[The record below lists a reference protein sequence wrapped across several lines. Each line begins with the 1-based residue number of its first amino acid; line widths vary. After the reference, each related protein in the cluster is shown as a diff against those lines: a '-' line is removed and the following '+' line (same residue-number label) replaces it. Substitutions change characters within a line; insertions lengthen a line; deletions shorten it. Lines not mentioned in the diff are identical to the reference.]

1 MATDMMRTVALRS
14 KKHRVKVLALIIALV
29 HYSNSIRH
37 RTYLSRSAILPPSA
51 APWHHL
57 LHNGDA
63 SSFLLMMGLTQE
75 AFVLLHDILKPPG
88 HPLLPRRRGRT
99 WSLSSEGQLGLLLF
113 YISSTM
119 NYKYLCL
126 IFGISLNACSRMLR
140 NMLKLTVRHLRFHPT
155 ARIKFPSNEKMQT
168 FASMIQSRENTIDD
182 VIGFMDGISLA
193 TECTSEKLTQN
204 AFYSGYEC
212 DTVTNNVFAY
222 GPDGKVFVAAINCP
236 GSWADGSVSALFF
249 DSIRRRIGPYKIC
262 VDQGFP
268 RSGDA
273 WNVLVGPMNDRSARR
288 LHPAVRDYMLQVS
301 NVYTSLRQAS
311 EWGMRGLQGSFP
323 RCKKRLPGNSRQR
336 RLVMESIVLIHNF
349 RTNIVGYNQIK
360 TVFDPEYERFITLE
374 GYDRIS
380 KYYLQ
385 AEDFELDSNGEEND
399 IN

>member
-1 MATDMMRTVALRS
+1 MITALHRS
-14 KKHRVKVLALIIALV
+14 RMHRVKVLALMISLINF
-29 HYSNSIRH
+29 SNSLRT
-37 RTYLSRSAILPPSA
+37 RTYLSRSAILLPSA

-57 LHNGDA
+57 LHNGDS
-63 SSFLLMMGLTQE
+63 SSFLLMTGLTRE
-75 AFVLLHDILKPPG
+75 AFKLLHDVLKPPG
-88 HPLLPRRRGRT
+88 HPLSPKRRGRK

-119 NYKYLCL
+119 NYKHLCL
-126 IFGISLNACSRMLR
+126 IFGITLNACSRMLR
-140 NMLKLTVRHLRFHPT
+140 NMLKLAVRQLRFHHL
-155 ARIKFPSNEKMQT
+155 ARIKFPSAEKMQM
-168 FASMIQSRENTIDD
+168 FASMVHSRENSIDD
-182 VIGFMDGISLA
+182 VIGFMDGVSLP
-193 TECTSEKLTQN
+193 TECTSEKITQN

-249 DSIRRRIGPYKIC
+249 DSIRRRIGAYKIC

-273 WNVLVGPMNDRSARR
+273 WNVLVGPMQERSARR
-288 LHPAVRDYMLQVS
+288 LHPAVREYVVRVS

-323 RCKKRLPGNSRQR
+323 RFKKRLPSNSRLR
-336 RLVMESIVLIHNF
+336 RLVIETIVLIHNF
-349 RTNIVGYNQIK
+349 RTELVGRNQIK
-360 TVFDPEYERFITLE
+360 TVFDPEYERYITLD

-380 KYYLQ
+380 KYYLR
-385 AEDFELDSNGEEND
+385 AEDFESDSEGEDNN
-399 IN
+399 I